1 MRGKLQR
8 GWEEEG
14 RREVRAGRKLPQHLD
29 QTGLIRE
36 WLADLPPAPQL
47 NQNGR
52 GLFMILTG
60 VWAGPSNFLPAE
72 RGQTQTA
79 GLGGKEDITLSSG
92 EAQCPLSRLFLS
104 RLSFG

>member
-1 MRGKLQR
+1 MG
-8 GWEEEG
+8 GGSGEEIAPG
-14 RREVRAGRKLPQHLD
+14 HLD

-60 VWAGPSNFLPAE
+60 VWAGPSNFFA
-72 RGQTQTA
+72 R
-79 GLGGKEDITLSSG
+79 
-92 EAQCPLSRLFLS
+92 
-104 RLSFG
+104 

>member
-1 MRGKLQR
+1 MG
-8 GWEEEG
+8 G
-14 RREVRAGRKLPQHLD
+14 GRKAGGESREEIAPG
-29 QTGLIRE
+29 TFIRPLIRE

-72 RGQTQTA
+72 LGQTQTA

-92 EAQCPLSRLFLS
+92 EAQCLGLQ
-104 RLSFG
+104 